1 MTDDSTLAASA
12 LRGAQRVVVFT
23 GAGISAES
31 GLPTFRSGFNA
42 MWKQADI
49 QRYANPRGY
58 RAHAPESWRWY
69 QMRHRMAGEAQPN
82 AGHNAIVEIERRIP
96 QFTLVTQNVDGLHHR
111 AGSKNLLEL
120 HGNLREVRCFD
131 CGRHAPWPPESA
143 DPVCARCTGLL
154 RPNVVFFEEELPG
167 DALEHARAATASCDV
182 IISVGTSNLVWPAA
196 ELPAF
201 ALASGASVI
210 IVNPDMAGQL
220 EPGERCVHVA
230 GAAGAVLPRLV
241 EAAWPDA

>member
-1 MTDDSTLAASA
+1 MFDSLARA
-12 LRGAQRVVVFT
+12 AQRLQSATSVVVFT

-58 RAHAPESWRWY
+58 RAHAPDSWRWY
-69 QMRHRMAGEAQPN
+69 QMRHGMAGEAQPN
-82 AGHNAIVEIERRIP
+82 AGHHAIVEIEKRVP

-111 AGSKNLLEL
+111 AGSRNLLEL

-131 CGRHAPWPPESA
+131 CGRHAPWPAETAGP
-143 DPVCARCTGLL
+143 DCRHCNGLL
-154 RPNVVFFEEELPG
+154 RPNVVFFEEQLPEDTLEQAR
-167 DALEHARAATASCDV
+167 DAAETCDV
-182 IISVGTSNLVWPAA
+182 LISVGTSNLVWPAA

-201 ALASGASVI
+201 ALDSGASVI
-210 IVNPDMAGQL
+210 IVNPDMTGQ
-220 EPGERCVHVA
+220 PSSGPQCVHLV
-230 GAAGAVLPRLV
+230 GAAGEVLPKLIA
-241 EAAWPDA
+241 AAWGHA